1 MDGLVKIVHAK
12 VTTDVWE
19 LYDMSMMVFVSFV
32 VERLEA
38 DDNKILAAQS
48 LEEDFNEPLNTGETL
63 SQVVPKFI

>member
-1 MDGLVKIVHAK
+1 MHAK

-19 LYDMSMMVFVSFV
+19 LYEISMMVFISFL

-63 SQVVPKFI
+63 SQVVTKFL

>member
-1 MDGLVKIVHAK
+1 MLTHAK

-19 LYDMSMMVFVSFV
+19 LYDMSMMVFVSV
-32 VERLEA
+32 LVERLEA